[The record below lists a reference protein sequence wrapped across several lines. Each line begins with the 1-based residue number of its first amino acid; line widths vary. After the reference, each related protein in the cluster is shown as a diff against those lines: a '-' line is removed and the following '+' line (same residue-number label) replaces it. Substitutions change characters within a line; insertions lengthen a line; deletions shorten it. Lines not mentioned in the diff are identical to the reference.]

1 MAKLEPSL
9 NLVTLISANSRD
21 PRSRSSHVIATI
33 SPRQGPGLSTTLMMT
48 TGSAPVPLPQTY
60 HYIRFSIN
68 PPSSDALHVRRA
80 LQEALVQSFGAA
92 RSHTYL
98 DVLWVADLGTE
109 CVVRTGGPT
118 YVCPILVS
126 TTNRQTRFTETLQ
139 ASWPPPP
146 CFKAIPASPL

>member
-1 MAKLEPSL
+1 MA
-9 NLVTLISANSRD
+9 T
-21 PRSRSSHVIATI
+21 SS
-33 SPRQGPGLSTTLMMT
+33 P
-48 TGSAPVPLPQTY
+48 PVPLPQTH

-98 DVLWVADLGTE
+98 DILWVADLGTE

-118 YVCPILVS
+118 YVC
-126 TTNRQTRFTETLQ
+126 
-139 ASWPPPP
+139 
-146 CFKAIPASPL
+146 ASPRVVCETFNSLLQRRCKRHGRRRRVPRPSPLLHFKGVAVPAGNLRVFRHAKALFGMTRCESTRRCRVRFGVR